1 MMATDGQLGDTNITL
16 PHRPAA
22 FPTFLRPDT
31 ELPVNGTMVAFQD
44 LPEPKA
50 DLRIRS
56 STPEWRAGASS
67 GSSAIDSEA
76 HENSRLLSRPR
87 SDHPPQRACVPPAWP
102 PIRPSPPKAPYVVAL
117 VERGDCDFATKVLAA
132 QERGAAAVVVG
143 DGVARSGETDEEG
156 RKRENLITMYSPED
170 TTNIII
176 PSVFVSRASYLTL
189 RDMLNNHTKLRVEV
203 GEADD
208 DGK

>member
-1 MMATDGQLGDTNITL
+1 
-16 PHRPAA
+16 
-22 FPTFLRPDT
+22 
-31 ELPVNGTMVAFQD
+31 MVAFQD
-44 LPEPKA
+44 LPDPKS
-50 DLRIRS
+50 DLHQLRLRS
-56 STPEWRAGASS
+56 TGSSGWRAGATGASS
-67 GSSAIDSEA
+67 GFSAIDSEA
-76 HENSRLLSRPR
+76 HENNRPLSRPR

-102 PIRPSPPKAPYVVAL
+102 PIRPSPPQPPYVVAL

-143 DGVARSGETDEEG
+143 DSPARAGETDEEG

-189 RDMLNNHTKLRVEV
+189 RDMLSNHTKLKVEV

>member
-1 MMATDGQLGDTNITL
+1 
-16 PHRPAA
+16 
-22 FPTFLRPDT
+22 
-31 ELPVNGTMVAFQD
+31 MVAFQD
-44 LPEPKA
+44 LPDPKV
-50 DLRIRS
+50 DLDQLRLRS
-56 STPEWRAGASS
+56 SSPEWRAGAIGASSSS
-67 GSSAIDSEA
+67 GAIDSEA
-76 HENSRLLSRPR
+76 RENSRRSSQPR

-102 PIRPSPPKAPYVVAL
+102 PIRPSPPQPPYIVVL

-143 DGVARSGETDEEG
+143 DSPARAGETDEEG

-189 RDMLNNHTKLRVEV
+189 RDMLTNNTTLKVEV